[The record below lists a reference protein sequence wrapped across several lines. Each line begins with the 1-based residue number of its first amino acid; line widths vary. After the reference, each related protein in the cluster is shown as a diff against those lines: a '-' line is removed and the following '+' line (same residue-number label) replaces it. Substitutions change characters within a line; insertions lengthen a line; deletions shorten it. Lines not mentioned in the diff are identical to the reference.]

1 MITHIVFFK
10 LKDRAT
16 ASRESTRNLILSL
29 RGKVPT
35 IGHLEAGV
43 DAVGGE
49 RNYDLALYSRFETL
63 ADLDAY
69 RVHPYHQEVV
79 AELKARSESIV
90 AVDYES

>member
-10 LKDRAT
+10 LKDRSQ
-16 ASRESTRNLILSL
+16 ASLEGVRDLILTL
-29 RGKVPT
+29 RGKVPS

-43 DAVGGE
+43 DVVRGE
-49 RNYDLALYSRFETL
+49 RNYDVALYSRFETM

-69 RVHPYHQEVV
+69 RVHPYHQQVV

-90 AVDYES
+90 AVDYEN